1 MRPKAGKTSR
11 PLGSRIDLEFAEREG
26 VNLLSEPARNAAA
39 NRLANPQDH
48 QTLNTQRLW
57 ADLLS
62 SMPMCFNIFGPLAD
76 DLDLARQVIPAW
88 FGDLPGEV
96 DAVHLEWSPGRR
108 DPDYLNNRT
117 AFDAAVELDLGDGT
131 RGILGIETKYHEHA
145 KAEDPPNAKTRL
157 PRYRQVAERSSVF
170 VDGAIDAIVGEPLQ
184 QIWLDHL
191 LALAMVQ
198 HPSGTWRW
206 ARFVVVHPGANP
218 SFAETADAYA
228 RPADRRRHL
237 RHRNRRVVA
246 RRPRAAAGHLA
257 APLRDRYLGLPRD
270 REAPMT
276 NPCKLVLGW
285 RLMAEVARRH
295 PDLWLIEAHP
305 TGDQYDCLAL
315 RRPSTGPNRGT
326 TASSSA

>member
-1 MRPKAGKTSR
+1 MNPTDAPTRDELEAAHCWVPGTDRVANRPDITAFKQRARLHQARWREAHGLRIGSQPIAPGAGEPSR
-11 PLGSRIDLEFAEREG
+11 PIGSRIAWPEAEQSHA
-26 VNLLSEPARNAAA
+26 NLVSPGAVAAA
-39 NRLANPQDH
+39 LDRLANPQPH

-96 DAVHLEWSPGRR
+96 VAVHLEWSPGRR

-157 PRYRQVAERSSVF
+157 PRYRQVTERSGVF

-184 QIWLDHL
+184 QVWLDHL
-191 LALAMVQ
+191 LALAMLQ
-198 HPSGTWRW
+198 HPSGTWQW

-218 SFAETADAYA
+218 SFAETAGAYTAHLTATDTFATATVESLLDA
-228 RPADRRRHL
+228 RGPLPDD
-237 RHRNRRVVA
+237 
-246 RRPRAAAGHLA
+246 LA
-257 APLRDRYLGLPRD
+257 APLRERYLWP
-270 REAPMT
+270 
-276 NPCKLVLGW
+276 
-285 RLMAEVARRH
+285 
-295 PDLWLIEAHP
+295 
-305 TGDQYDCLAL
+305 
-315 RRPSTGPNRGT
+315 
-326 TASSSA
+326 AS